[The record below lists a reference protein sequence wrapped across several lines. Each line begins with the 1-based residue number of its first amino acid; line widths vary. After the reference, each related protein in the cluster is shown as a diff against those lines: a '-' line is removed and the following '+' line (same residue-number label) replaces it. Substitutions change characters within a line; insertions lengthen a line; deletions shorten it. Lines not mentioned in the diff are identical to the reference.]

1 MNVCVCACQ
10 YYRQYKN
17 VYQLFS
23 SECEMNN
30 AVYKVGESVQVNC
43 NLCICIISSS
53 NQPEMSCDQSECL
66 IQSSIIQ
73 SINGD
78 PDRTWRASNQT
89 TFWGTKLS
97 DGLDYYLGTL
107 VSDDEV
113 MQQLSVSSLPT
124 PEDIPHEWDHR
135 TTFNFGRALHQGQCG
150 ASYAFSTI
158 QMMNARIP
166 LAAEHAGHPPEEPK
180 LSAQQFVECMAP
192 SEDSPGACQGAQLED
207 SWDYFERQGITN
219 SECYPYTSG
228 VNGAVET
235 CQLDTSCPSFTVGK
249 RIRLECEEDIQRDI
263 MAFGPV
269 QAIVEVA
276 QDLFHYES
284 GVYQPT
290 MDTPLDRATFHSV
303 ILLGWGKEKGV
314 PYWLARNSWGNE
326 WGECVDL
333 PFGRSGQ
340 GCGYFKIVRGQNAA
354 HIESLVI
361 SAHPNL
367 ADMIMS
373 GEEDI

>member
-1 MNVCVCACQ
+1 MNDV
-10 YYRQYKN
+10 
-17 VYQLFS
+17 
-23 SECEMNN
+23 M
-30 AVYKVGESVQVNC
+30 YKVGESLRINC
-43 NLCICIISSS
+43 NLCICIVSSTGS
-53 NQPEMSCDQSECL
+53 PEMSCDQSECL
-66 IQSSIIQ
+66 IQESIIET
-73 SINGD
+73 INGD

-89 TFWGTKLS
+89 TFWGTKLA
-97 DGLDYYLGTL
+97 DGLNFYLGTL

-113 MQQLSVSSLPT
+113 MQQLAVASLPT

-135 TTFNFGRALHQGQCG
+135 NHFNFGQAMYQEHCG

-166 LAAEHAGHPPEEPK
+166 IAAEHAGQPPEEPK
-180 LSAQQFVECMAP
+180 LSPQQFVSCMP
-192 SEDSPGACQGAQLED
+192 STEGSPGGCSGAQLED

-219 SECYPYTSG
+219 EQCYSYTGTVDQCS
-228 VNGAVET
+228 
-235 CQLDTSCPSFTVGK
+235 LDTSCPSFTVGK

-269 QAIVEVA
+269 QAIIEVS

-290 MDTPLDRATFHSV
+290 MDTPLDQATFHSV
-303 ILLGWGKEKGV
+303 ILLGWGKERGV

-333 PFGRSGQ
+333 PFGRGGQ
-340 GCGYFKIVRGQNAA
+340 GCGYFKIIRGQNAA

-361 SAHPNL
+361 SAHPDL
-367 ADMIMS
+367 GDMIS
-373 GEEDI
+373 GEEDA